1 MGVARSHA
9 PPFRL
14 ESSKR
19 FAIGLFAKS
28 RELEAHSG
36 PYEHMRWSYPEFR
49 LRLLKAGLWP
59 EGRMARLACYLAA
72 MAVVLFGLQ
81 KFLGLLAPSWGNHL
95 GGWIEFLAFL
105 AVVLFAILA
114 FRWLKRRVLWRLR
127 NRLIVTYVF
136 IGVIPAV
143 LLLTMATITLYG
155 LAGQFAVFVVT
166 SEIDSQLR
174 SLEAANAAVSNELA
188 ARLERGDNPASE
200 SLAGLRKRDP
210 AWSRRQVC
218 AWYEDKPLPLC
229 TEFKGTSLT
238 IPHFV
243 AGRFRDLVRDSG
255 GLYLRAVDSLPI
267 RSNRLTVVTSEPF
280 DKELVGTIATGLGE
294 ITVFPSGVMLNG
306 PAAKTAG
313 SSPSVIPPGNSP
325 GGVNASQQ
333 APAVPA
339 PQAMSEPS
347 VTQTRGSQSTFTVG
361 SVPFPAGNFDLEI
374 PLAGTS
380 LSAADW
386 NTGKPERMV
395 LVRVRTRPSVLY
407 SHLFAAL
414 GEFVQ
419 GVAYILLGVGIFF
432 AIIELIAL
440 IIGTRMTRT
449 VTSAVAQLHEATQ
462 HVDRGDFSH
471 RIPVTSSDQLAGLA
485 VSFNSMTASIEKLIQ
500 EQKEK
505 QRLENELSIAQE
517 VQAQLFP
524 RQVSELES
532 LEVHGFC
539 RPARTVSGDYYDFLT
554 ASSHK
559 LILAVGD
566 ISGKGISAAIL
577 MATIHSAVRAY
588 SVENLPQMRE
598 PVAVGAVA
606 GSGRIMAAWPE
617 GVEVSPGALLSL
629 LNHQLYESTP
639 PEKYAT
645 LFLGIYDG
653 RSHHLTYSNGGH
665 LPPILI
671 GKDGAIR
678 KLEAGGTVV
687 GLFDNMTYDEGSV
700 EMHPGEIF
708 LAYSDGVTEPE
719 NDFGEFGE
727 PRLIDLVR
735 ENRDLPLPQISQIVT
750 LAVDDWIG
758 DNEQPDD
765 VTLVLAR
772 AR

>member
-1 MGVARSHA
+1 MQW
-9 PPFRL
+9 
-14 ESSKR
+14 
-19 FAIGLFAKS
+19 
-28 RELEAHSG
+28 
-36 PYEHMRWSYPEFR
+36 PYPDLR
-49 LRLLKAGLWP
+49 LRLIKAGLWP

-72 MAVVLFGLQ
+72 MGAVLFALQ
-81 KFLGLLAPSWGNHL
+81 KLLSLFAASWGDHL
-95 GGWIEFLAFL
+95 GGWVEFLAFL
-105 AVVLFAILA
+105 AVVLFSILA

-143 LLLTMATITLYG
+143 LLVAMALITLYG

-166 SEIDSQLR
+166 SEIHSQLR
-174 SLEAANAAVSNELA
+174 SLDAANAAVCNELA
-188 ARLERGDNPASE
+188 AHLERGDNPAAE

-218 AWYEDKPLPLC
+218 AWYGDKPLPLC
-229 TEFKGTSLT
+229 NEFKGTSLT
-238 IPHFV
+238 IPRFV
-243 AGRFRDLVRDSG
+243 QGRFRDVVRDGG
-255 GLYLRAVDSLPI
+255 GLYLRAVNSLPI
-267 RSNRLTVVTSEPF
+267 RSNTLTVVTSEPF
-280 DKELVGTIATGLGE
+280 DKELVGTIAADLGE

-306 PAAKTAG
+306 PAAKIPG
-313 SSPSVIPPGNSP
+313 SSASVTPPGNSS
-325 GGVNASQQ
+325 GVASSNQQ
-333 APAVPA
+333 GAAV
-339 PQAMSEPS
+339 QAAQP
-347 VTQTRGSQSTFTVG
+347 VSQSTFTVG

-380 LSAADW
+380 LSAVDW

-395 LVRVRTRPSVLY
+395 LVRVRTRPSALY

-449 VTSAVAQLHEATQ
+449 VTAAVAQLHDATK

-471 RIPVTSSDQLAGLA
+471 RIPVTSNDQLADLA
-485 VSFNSMTASIEKLIQ
+485 ISFNSMTASIEKLIQ

-505 QRLENELSIAQE
+505 QRLENELAIAQE

-554 ASSHK
+554 ASFHK

-566 ISGKGISAAIL
+566 ISGKGISAALL

-588 SVENLPQMRE
+588 SMENLPQMRE

-606 GSGRIMAAWPE
+606 GSGRVMATWPE
-617 GVEVSPGALLSL
+617 GIEVSPGALLSL

-671 GKDGAIR
+671 NKDGTIR
-678 KLEAGGTVV
+678 RLEAGGTVV
-687 GLFDNMTYDEGSV
+687 GLFDNMTYEEGAV
-700 EMHPGEIF
+700 EMHPGEIL

-727 PRLIDLVR
+727 QRLIDLVR
-735 ENRDLPLPQISQIVT
+735 DNRDLPLPQISQIVT
-750 LAVDDWIG
+750 MAVDDWIG
-758 DNEQPDD
+758 DKEQPDD

>member
-1 MGVARSHA
+1 
-9 PPFRL
+9 
-14 ESSKR
+14 
-19 FAIGLFAKS
+19 
-28 RELEAHSG
+28 
-36 PYEHMRWSYPEFR
+36 
-49 LRLLKAGLWP
+49 
-59 EGRMARLACYLAA
+59 MARLTCYLAA
-72 MAVVLFGLQ
+72 MAGLLYALQ
-81 KFLGLLAPSWGNHL
+81 KLLGLFAKSWGEHL
-95 GGWIEFLAFL
+95 GGWVGFLTFLA
-105 AVVLFAILA
+105 AVLFSILA
-114 FRWLKRRVLWRLR
+114 FRWLKRRILWRLR
-127 NRLIVTYVF
+127 NRLIVTYMF

-143 LLLTMATITLYG
+143 LLVAMAVITLYG

-166 SEIDSQLR
+166 SEIHSQLR

-188 ARLERGDNPASE
+188 ARLERGDTPAAE

-218 AWYEDKPLPLC
+218 AWYGEKQLALC
-229 TEFKGTSLT
+229 NEFKGTSLAF
-238 IPHFV
+238 PGFV
-243 AGRFRDLVRDSG
+243 KGRFRDIVRERDE
-255 GLYLRAVDSLPI
+255 LHLRVCSSLPVG
-267 RSNRLTVVTSEPF
+267 SSRLTVVTSEPF
-280 DKELVGTIATGLGE
+280 DKELVGNIASDLGE
-294 ITVFPSGVMLNG
+294 ITLYASGLMLDESPTKREENPSPTDSSGRAAVSISAPKNPGRIVISSSKQGAALQADQ
-306 PAAKTAG
+306 PALR
-313 SSPSVIPPGNSP
+313 P
-325 GGVNASQQ
+325 
-333 APAVPA
+333 
-339 PQAMSEPS
+339 
-347 VTQTRGSQSTFTVG
+347 TFTVG
-361 SVPFPAGNFDLEI
+361 VLPGATSTFDREI
-374 PLAGTS
+374 TFGTPLAVV
-380 LSAADW
+380 DW
-386 NTGKPERMV
+386 KTGEQASVGAV
-395 LVRVRTRPSVLY
+395 LQVTTRPTVLY
-407 SHLFAAL
+407 GHLFAAL
-414 GEFVQ
+414 GEFVR

-440 IIGTRMTRT
+440 LIGTRMTRT
-449 VTSAVAQLHEATQ
+449 VTAAVAQLHEATK

-471 RIPVTSSDQLAGLA
+471 RIPVKSSDQLSDLA
-485 VSFNSMTASIEKLIQ
+485 RSFNSMTASIEKLIQ

-505 QRLENELSIAQE
+505 QRLENELAIAQE

-566 ISGKGISAAIL
+566 ISGKGISAALL

-606 GSGRIMAAWPE
+606 GAGRIMAAWPE

-671 GKDGAIR
+671 GKDGTVR
-678 KLEAGGTVV
+678 RLEAGGTVV
-687 GLFDNMTYDEGSV
+687 GLFDNMNYDEGAV

-727 PRLIDLVR
+727 QRLIDLVR

-750 LAVDDWIG
+750 LAVDNWIG
-758 DNEQPDD
+758 DKEQPDD

>member
-1 MGVARSHA
+1 V
-9 PPFRL
+9 
-14 ESSKR
+14 
-19 FAIGLFAKS
+19 
-28 RELEAHSG
+28 
-36 PYEHMRWSYPEFR
+36 
-49 LRLLKAGLWP
+49 LLV
-59 EGRMARLACYLAA
+59 A
-72 MAVVLFGLQ
+72 MAF
-81 KFLGLLAPSWGNHL
+81 
-95 GGWIEFLAFL
+95 
-105 AVVLFAILA
+105 
-114 FRWLKRRVLWRLR
+114 
-127 NRLIVTYVF
+127 
-136 IGVIPAV
+136 
-143 LLLTMATITLYG
+143 ITLYG
-155 LAGQFAVFVVT
+155 LAGQFAVFVFT
-166 SEIDSQLR
+166 SEVHSQLR

-188 ARLERGDNPASE
+188 ARLEHGENPAAE

-210 AWSRRQVC
+210 AWARRKVC
-218 AWYEDKPLPLC
+218 AWYGEKPLPLC
-229 TEFKGTSLT
+229 NETTGAALT
-238 IPHFV
+238 RPSFV
-243 AGRFRDLVRDSG
+243 KGRFRDIVRDHDT
-255 GLYLRAVDSLPI
+255 LHLRVVTSL
-267 RSNRLTVVTSEPF
+267 SLGSSSLTVITSEPF
-280 DKELVGTIATGLGE
+280 DKELVGNIAADLGE
-294 ITVFPSGVMLNG
+294 ITLL
-306 PAAKTAG
+306 A
-313 SSPSVIPPGNSP
+313 SP
-325 GGVNASQQ
+325 
-333 APAVPA
+333 VPA
-339 PQAMSEPS
+339 QQPATPKENKAGIVSSSGPQGTTMETDRQVLRPS
-347 VTQTRGSQSTFTVG
+347 FTVG
-361 SVPFPAGNFDLEI
+361 TLPVATGSFDQEVLFPT
-374 PLAGTS
+374 PLQVV
-380 LSAADW
+380 DW
-386 NTGKPERMV
+386 DTGKQWPV
-395 LVRVRTRPSVLY
+395 GAAVRTRPSVLY
-407 SHLFAAL
+407 GHLFAAL
-414 GEFVQ
+414 GDFVETVRF
-419 GVAYILLGVGIFF
+419 GLLFVGIFF

-449 VTSAVAQLHEATQ
+449 VTSAVAQLHDATK

-471 RIPVTSSDQLAGLA
+471 RIPVKSHDQLADLSR
-485 VSFNSMTASIEKLIQ
+485 SFNSMTASIEKLIQ

-505 QRLENELSIAQE
+505 QRLENELAIAQE

-524 RQVSELES
+524 RQVSDLES

-566 ISGKGISAAIL
+566 ISGKGISAALL

-606 GSGRIMAAWPE
+606 GAGRVMAAWPE

-671 GKDGAIR
+671 GEDGAVR
-678 KLEAGGTVV
+678 RLEAGGTVV
-687 GLFDNMTYDEGSV
+687 GLFDNMSYEEGAV

-727 PRLIDLVR
+727 PRLIDIVR
-735 ENRDLPLPQISQIVT
+735 ENRRLPLAQISQIVT
-750 LAVDDWIG
+750 MAVDDWIG
-758 DNEQPDD
+758 DKEQPDD